1 MTDFVYSIILGIV
14 EGITEFLPISSTGHL
29 LVAAALLGFPTE
41 ALGVPNPK
49 AFRDTFT
56 IFIQIGAIL
65 AVLIYYW
72 RDLWGQLHKLPTD
85 RATQRFWLYVVIAFI
100 PAAVIGFLLRNVIKE
115 ILFNP
120 LVVGIALVV
129 GGIVFIVLEARPR
142 TPKTTALAQLSLRDA
157 LVIGVAQVTALIPG
171 VSRSGASIFG
181 GLLAGL
187 DRKTATVFSFYL
199 AIPTLGSATIY
210 DLYSALSDGMVQAAQ
225 LPYFA
230 VGAAVSFFVALAAIA
245 WLLRYVSNNSF
256 RAFGVY
262 RIIAGAVIIVLALFT
277 QVLAG

>member
-1 MTDFVYSIILGIV
+1 MIDFIYSIILGIV

-41 ALGVPNPK
+41 AVGAVDPK
-49 AFRDTFT
+49 AFRDTFS
-56 IFIQIGAIL
+56 IFIQVGAIL
-65 AVLIYYW
+65 AVLIYYR
-72 RDLWGQLHKLPTD
+72 RDLWDQLRKLPTD
-85 RATQRFWLYVVIAFI
+85 RTTQRFWLYVAIAFV
-100 PAAVIGFLLRNVIKE
+100 PAAGIGFLLRNVIKDV
-115 ILFNP
+115 LFNP
-120 LVVGIALVV
+120 LTVGIALVV
-129 GGIVFIVLEARPR
+129 GGVVFIVLESRPR
-142 TPKTTALAQLSLRDA
+142 TPKTTTLNQISLRDA
-157 LVIGVAQVTALIPG
+157 LVIGVAQVTALVPG

-199 AIPTLGSATIY
+199 AIPTLGLATVY
-210 DLYSALSDGMVQAAQ
+210 DLYSALSDGLVQAAQ

-245 WLLRYVSNNSF
+245 WLLRYVANNSF

-262 RIIAGAVIIVLALFT
+262 RIVAGAVIIVLALFT